1 MDESIIKQ
9 ICCADIR
16 RVISKKIV
24 VEEPNLLFFLV
35 YIDSLVWR
43 LFCVI
48 SRPRVVIIHYLIS
61 INLGVLDLLLI
72 SSESQL
78 KKGHILNSA

>member
-1 MDESIIKQ
+1 M
-9 ICCADIR
+9 
-16 RVISKKIV
+16 
-24 VEEPNLLFFLV
+24 
-35 YIDSLVWR
+35 
-43 LFCVI
+43 I